1 MSPHLGRLE
10 PDERIAVAI
19 PTKNRPTYL
28 SALLASLVEQSCQ
41 NWLLV
46 INDSSDTPVQEQG
59 AIRDLLTLITSLDHP
74 VQIVRTETGWDRHQR
89 ALEAVPPEIELIVRI
104 DDDVLLTPRFLED
117 LQRPFR
123 LFADRPVA
131 AVGGCLPEPH
141 LQALDLDVALTDKN
155 WAPTVDAPSWRLQG
169 NHYTTREVLEV
180 ESLLGHS
187 ICYRRSA
194 LLAVG
199 GWAVKGYSQ
208 HAYREETD
216 ACMRLRAAGYELLVT
231 TEAVAWHLLAPGGG
245 SRTIEKTDRG
255 VFVTS
260 DHAEPRM
267 DEVVFRLRLAELKR
281 QGLSDQVLRRYR
293 MADLTTG
300 RTRGLPMIGWAGRL
314 KALRR
319 TCRRGLGKLRRVLL
333 RRPS

>member
-1 MSPHLGRLE
+1 MRPQLKPLR

-28 SALLASLVEQSCQ
+28 SALLASLVEQSFQ
-41 NWLLV
+41 NWVLI
-46 INDSSDTPVQEQG
+46 INDSSESPVQEQG
-59 AIRDLLTLITSLDHP
+59 AIRDLLTLIASRGHP
-74 VQIVRTETGWDRHQR
+74 VQIIRSESGWDRHQR
-89 ALEAVPPEIELIVRI
+89 AMDVVPPEIELIVRI
-104 DDDVLLTPRFLED
+104 DDDVLPTPRFLED

-155 WAPTVDAPSWRLQG
+155 WVPTVDEPSWRLQG
-169 NHYTTREVLEV
+169 HHYTAREVLEV

-194 LLAVG
+194 LRAVG
-199 GWAVKGYSQ
+199 GWAVKGYSH

-231 TEAVAWHLLAPGGG
+231 TEALAWHLLALGGG
-245 SRTIEKTDRG
+245 SRSVEKTDRG

-260 DHAEPRM
+260 DTAEMRM
-267 DEVVFRLRLAELKR
+267 DEVVFRVRLAELKR
-281 QGLSDQVLRRYR
+281 QGLSDRRLQRYR
-293 MADLTTG
+293 IADLTIG
-300 RTRGLPMIGWAGRL
+300 RTRGWPMSGWAGRL
-314 KALRR
+314 KALAHTWRR
-319 TCRRGLGKLRRVLL
+319 RLTKLRRVLL
-333 RRPS
+333 RTPA

>member
-1 MSPHLGRLE
+1 MPPQLRPLQ
-10 PDERIAVAI
+10 PDEHIAVAI

-28 SALLASLVEQSCQ
+28 SALLASLADQSFK
-41 NWLLV
+41 NWSLI
-46 INDSSDTPVQEQG
+46 INDSSDSPVQEQG
-59 AIRDLLTLITSLDHP
+59 AIRDLLTLITSLGHP
-74 VQIVRTETGWDRHQR
+74 VQIIRTETGWDRHQR
-89 ALEAVPPEIELIVRI
+89 AMEAVPPEIEIIVRI
-104 DDDVLLTPRFLED
+104 DDDVLPTPRFLED
-117 LQRPFR
+117 LQRSLR

-131 AVGGCLPEPH
+131 AVGGCIPEPH
-141 LQALDLDVALTDKN
+141 LKALDLDVALTDKN
-155 WAPTVDAPSWRLQG
+155 WAPTVDEPSWRLQG

-199 GWAVKGYSQ
+199 GWAVKGYSD

-231 TEAVAWHLLAPGGG
+231 TEALAWHLLALGGG
-245 SRTIEKTDRG
+245 SRSVEKTDRG

-260 DHAEPRM
+260 DRTELKM
-267 DEVVFRLRLAELKR
+267 DEVVFRTRLEKLKR
-281 QGLSDQVLRRYR
+281 QGLSDRVLKRYR
-293 MADLTTG
+293 IADLTAG
-300 RTRGLPMIGWAGRL
+300 RTRGFPMIGWAGRL

-319 TCRRGLGKLRRVLL
+319 TGRRRLGNLRRALL
-333 RRPS
+333 RRPA